1 MSKTTILIGAILIA
15 LIGGGLVFY
24 FAFKTPSTSGT
35 QPGGATNPPRTGNA
49 ISTQS
54 QVGGDN
60 SSSVP
65 LPKFTADP
73 NKFIDSTK
81 KLSYEERQRLSLLIG
96 NMAGTIQTYGY
107 DDYADVLALSDYF
120 TTKGQ
125 AALQAYVQQLE
136 QNTKLGYRQ
145 YAVADSTA
153 QMAFYYNQNAKLYTA
168 SVYTLIYDLSNPSN
182 AKASGH
188 QIIDFELV
196 QNGTSWKFNNVSL
209 YTK

>member
-1 MSKTTILIGAILIA
+1 MSKTTLLIGAILIA
-15 LIGGGLVFY
+15 VIGGGLIFY
-24 FAFKTPSTSGT
+24 FALKTPATPGT
-35 QPGGATNPPRTGNA
+35 QPGTTTTSSSTGST

-54 QVGGDN
+54 QIGGNN
-60 SSSVP
+60 SASIP

-107 DDYADVLALSDYF
+107 NDYKAILALSDYF

-125 AALQAYVQQLE
+125 ASLQTYVQQLE
-136 QNTKLGYRQ
+136 QTTKTGYRQ

-153 QMAFYYNQNAKLYTA
+153 QMTFYYNPNAKIYTI
-168 SVYTLIYDLSNPSN
+168 SVYTLIYDLSNLSS

-209 YTK
+209 YSK